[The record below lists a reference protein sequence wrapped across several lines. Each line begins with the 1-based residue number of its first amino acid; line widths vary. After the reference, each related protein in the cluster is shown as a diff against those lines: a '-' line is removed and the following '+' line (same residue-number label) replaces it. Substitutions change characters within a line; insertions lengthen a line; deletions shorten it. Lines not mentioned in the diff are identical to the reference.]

1 MDGMCGSFD
10 EFFGDELIE
19 QKEARELK
27 KMLTS
32 NQRANLK
39 ETKAQRAIIRKAE
52 RKIELLALQQD
63 LFAKNVNRRLAILE
77 GRNEA

>member
-1 MDGMCGSFD
+1 MPSKA
-10 EFFGDELIE
+10 EIKAN

-32 NQRANLK
+32 KQRANLK

-52 RKIELLALQQD
+52 RKIAVLALQQD
-63 LFAKNVNRRLAILE
+63 LFTKDVNRRLAILE

>member
-1 MDGMCGSFD
+1 MPSKA
-10 EFFGDELIE
+10 EIKAN

-27 KMLTS
+27 KML
-32 NQRANLK
+32 NGKQRANLK
-39 ETKAQRAIIRKAE
+39 ETKAQRTIIRKAE

-63 LFAKNVNRRLAILE
+63 LFAKDVNRRLAILE

>member
-1 MDGMCGSFD
+1 MPSKA
-10 EFFGDELIE
+10 EIKAN

-52 RKIELLALQQD
+52 RKIQVLALQQD

>member
-1 MDGMCGSFD
+1 MSTKA
-10 EFFGDELIE
+10 EIKAN

-32 NQRANLK
+32 KQRANLK

-52 RKIELLALQQD
+52 RKIQVLALQQD
-63 LFAKNVNRRLAILE
+63 LFAKDVNRRLAILE

>member
-1 MDGMCGSFD
+1 MPSKA
-10 EFFGDELIE
+10 EIKAN

-32 NQRANLK
+32 KQRANLK

-52 RKIELLALQQD
+52 RKIAVLALQQD

>member
-1 MDGMCGSFD
+1 MSTKA
-10 EFFGDELIE
+10 EIKAN

-32 NQRANLK
+32 KQRANLK

-52 RKIELLALQQD
+52 RKIQVLALQQD